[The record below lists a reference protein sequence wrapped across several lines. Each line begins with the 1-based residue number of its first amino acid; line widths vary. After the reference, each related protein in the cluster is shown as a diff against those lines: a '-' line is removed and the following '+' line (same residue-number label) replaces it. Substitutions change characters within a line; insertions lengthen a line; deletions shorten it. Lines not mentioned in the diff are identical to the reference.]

1 MRGLFLAV
9 TPVPLRSTKSA
20 DIGQT
25 IRSSARGEKITVD
38 SCRRK
43 DDVGATLVVAP
54 LPDATNGATTRVAPT
69 VAMLER
75 AAGCPRSRV
84 QLRQGARGRGLSK
97 PGISA

>member
-1 MRGLFLAV
+1 MRGLFLWI

-43 DDVGATLVVAP
+43 DDVGATLVVALFP
-54 LPDATNGATTRVAPT
+54 ADVIDSLTNPV
-69 VAMLER
+69 
-75 AAGCPRSRV
+75 
-84 QLRQGARGRGLSK
+84 GARGAQVGRPRGSPLQRA
-97 PGISA
+97 ILENAACAL